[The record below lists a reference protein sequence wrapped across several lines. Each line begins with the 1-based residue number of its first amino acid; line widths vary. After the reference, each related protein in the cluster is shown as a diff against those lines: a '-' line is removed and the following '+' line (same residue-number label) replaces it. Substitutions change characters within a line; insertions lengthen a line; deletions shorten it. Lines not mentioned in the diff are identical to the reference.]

1 MGHVGVHVRE
11 QRLPAGHADVQQAQR
26 RYRVRRAVRA
36 RPVRPP
42 RAGPREPVPQDA
54 ALSQSHR
61 HLAGP
66 VRAHSSHL
74 CPRML
79 PSAKVIST
87 GPVRAHSSHASFAAH
102 AAHGSPACAH
112 SRPMHVS
119 HPADTCHR
127 ALRGAQSPM
136 ASHSPMATH
145 STVPILSERFSAST
159 GKGCTHYTNSR
170 HVRLCHDLALAHPRR
185 VKSLAQQRKYRK
197 CVL

>member
-1 MGHVGVHVRE
+1 VGHVGVHVRE

-79 PSAKVIST
+79 PSAKVIGTWRDQYVHTAPTCAPGCCPQPKSS
-87 GPVRAHSSHASFAAH
+87 VRDQCVHTAPTPRSPPTQRTVPQPAHTAVLCMCPTQRTRAIGLCAA
-102 AAHGSPACAH
+102 
-112 SRPMHVS
+112 R
-119 HPADTCHR
+119 R
-127 ALRGAQSPM
+127 ALWHHTALWQHTARCP
-136 ASHSPMATH
+136 
-145 STVPILSERFSAST
+145 FSAKGSLPAL
-159 GKGCTHYTNSR
+159 GK
-170 HVRLCHDLALAHPRR
+170 VAHTTRTL
-185 VKSLAQQRKYRK
+185 VT
-197 CVL
+197 